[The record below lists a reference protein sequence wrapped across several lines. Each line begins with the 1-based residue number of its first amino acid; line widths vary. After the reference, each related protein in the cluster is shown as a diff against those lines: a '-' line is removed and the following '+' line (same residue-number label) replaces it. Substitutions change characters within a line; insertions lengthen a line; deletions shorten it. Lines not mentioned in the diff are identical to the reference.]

1 MDFQLQGIGK
11 EDLARTSHSTKHKV
25 QPSQPTKHKKRG
37 KRVGQNMTNAK
48 HIKRALEFLA
58 LSKKL
63 YVNQKKEHDGEDE
76 DIQINIEQAIK
87 HLLEIRK
94 R

>member
-1 MDFQLQGIGK
+1 
-11 EDLARTSHSTKHKV
+11 
-25 QPSQPTKHKKRG
+25 
-37 KRVGQNMTNAK
+37 MTNAEY
-48 HIKRALEFLA
+48 IKRALEFLA
-58 LSKKL
+58 LSKEL
-63 YVNQKKEHDGEDE
+63 YVDQKKEHDGEDE

>member
-1 MDFQLQGIGK
+1 
-11 EDLARTSHSTKHKV
+11 
-25 QPSQPTKHKKRG
+25 
-37 KRVGQNMTNAK
+37 VGQNMTNAE

-63 YVNQKKEHDGEDE
+63 YVDQKKEHDGEDE